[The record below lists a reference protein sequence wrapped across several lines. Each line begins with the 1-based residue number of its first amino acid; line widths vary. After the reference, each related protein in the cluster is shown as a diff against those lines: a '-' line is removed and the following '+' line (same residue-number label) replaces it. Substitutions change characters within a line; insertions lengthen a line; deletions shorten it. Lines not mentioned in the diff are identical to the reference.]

1 MTSTPEHSPAPAI
14 LYRAALTPGIRA
26 LIVILLA
33 LAAPVPTV
41 ILILILVA
49 ALDAPDP
56 FWMQVGTAAIVV
68 ILLLLGGFILVTIKG
83 AWSAFI
89 VSTAGITIRG
99 IVRTVHIPWA
109 EVAVI
114 QLEQRVMYRG
124 EAVVVTRSGSRI
136 GSPVTSARF
145 AMRRGESTYD
155 HGPQLLHPAIPVR
168 AAIDAHQRY
177 LRGEFAA
184 AAPPPPQ

>member
-1 MTSTPEHSPAPAI
+1 MTRTPDSSYAPAI
-14 LYRAALTPGIRA
+14 LYRAALAPGIRV
-26 LIVILLA
+26 LIVVLLV
-33 LAAPVPTV
+33 LASLVPTAM
-41 ILILILVA
+41 LILILVA

-56 FWMQVGTAAIVV
+56 FWMLVGTASIVM
-68 ILLLLGGFILVTIKG
+68 ILLLLVGFVFVTIRG

-99 IVRTVHIPWA
+99 IARTVHIPWA

-114 QLEQRVMYRG
+114 QLEQNLMYRG
-124 EAVVVTRSGSRI
+124 QAVVVTRSGSRI

-155 HGPQLLHPAIPVR
+155 HGPQLLHPAVPVR
-168 AAIDAHQRY
+168 TAIDAHQRY
-177 LRGEFAA
+177 LRGEFRSPATPA
-184 AAPPPPQ
+184 